1 MLFMSPLHFQID
13 DNTFPNIMAI
23 LVGYN
28 STLAFNTC
36 QPTVPGKLESCPFI
50 WKDFRD
56 AGYVTAYG
64 EDEAD
69 ISSFN
74 YHKTGFVVPP
84 TDFYL
89 RPYMLGI
96 MVSVTNVVQFI
107 MRRESIESDGD

>member
-1 MLFMSPLHFQID
+1 
-13 DNTFPNIMAI
+13 MAI

-28 STLAFNTC
+28 SSLAYNVC
-36 QPTVPGKLESCPFI
+36 KPTVPGKLEECPFV
-50 WKDFRD
+50 WKSFRD

-69 ISSFN
+69 ISTFN

-89 RPYMLGI
+89 RPYMLG
-96 MVSVTNVVQFI
+96 MYS
-107 MRRESIESDGD
+107 

>member
-1 MLFMSPLHFQID
+1 MVKDTISDKYRNFQID
-13 DNTFPNIMAI
+13 DNTFPNLMAI

-28 STLAFNTC
+28 STLAYNVC
-36 QPTVPGKLESCPFI
+36 QPTLPGKLESCPFI

-69 ISSFN
+69 ISTFN
-74 YHKTGFVVPP
+74 YHKTGFIVPP

-89 RPYMLGI
+89 RPYMLGMI
-96 MVSVTNVVQFI
+96 
-107 MRRESIESDGD
+107 